1 MAVHLAAV
9 HVLREHPEHADS
21 LMETLQ
27 RWSDSQQF
35 SDHRRLDA
43 WRRIVAARDWDAML
57 EDSEAGRALRKGSPL
72 PFALSEDER
81 RRICRQYSRPRS

>member
-1 MAVHLAAV
+1 MSLHLAAV
-9 HVLREHPEHADS
+9 HVLREHPERAAL

-43 WRRIVAARDWDAML
+43 WRRIVAARDWEAIL

-72 PFALSEDER
+72 PFALNEDER
-81 RRICRQYSRPRS
+81 LRIFRQYSRPRT